1 MFANNNRK
9 QALIDIRFDEY
20 EDLVRRVIYIFE
32 IIRNRQNSLLLMKNF
47 LIKMENKFLKKS
59 I

>member
-47 LIKMENKFLKKS
+47 
-59 I
+59 